1 MKKNVLA
8 LAALAEAGTGV
19 ILLAYPP
26 IVVRL
31 LFAKEVSG
39 VGMTMSRLAG
49 ICLIG
54 LGVACWPSSDTL
66 RPFYGMVT
74 YSTLAM
80 LYLIYIGVHGE
91 AVGPL
96 LWPAVVA
103 HAVLSVLLFRARSK
117 QRKIPAAQVLS

>member
-1 MKKNVLA
+1 MKKNVPA

-66 RPFYGMVT
+66 RAFYGMVT

-96 LWPAVVA
+96 WPAVVA

-117 QRKIPAAQVLS
+117 QGKMPAAQVLN

>member
-1 MKKNVLA
+1 MKKVLA

-39 VGMTMSRLAG
+39 AGMTMSRLAG
-49 ICLIG
+49 ICLMS

-66 RPFYGMVT
+66 RAFYGMVT

-80 LYLIYIGVHGE
+80 LYLIDIGVQGE

-96 LWPAVVA
+96 LLPAVVA

-117 QRKIPAAQVLS
+117 QGKMPAAQVLN

>member
-1 MKKNVLA
+1 
-8 LAALAEAGTGV
+8 
-19 ILLAYPP
+19 
-26 IVVRL
+26 
-31 LFAKEVSG
+31 
-39 VGMTMSRLAG
+39 MSRLAG

-54 LGVACWPSSDTL
+54 LGVACWPSGDTL
-66 RPFYGMVT
+66 RAFYGMVT

-103 HAVLSVLLFRARSK
+103 HAVLNVLLFRAIETGKDTGRASTEP
-117 QRKIPAAQVLS
+117 IVCCSLGEDGL